1 MLDKE
6 CLGDYFMQK
15 KIRGD
20 VSAILAIIST
30 YGLFFLTGIGCP
42 IKFLTG
48 VSCAGCGM
56 TRAWWFFLHGDLRRA
71 FFYHPL
77 FLLPIFATFVILL
90 RKRFSRKVYYGLIA
104 GICVVAI
111 AVYLYRMTIPNQNIV
126 VFRPQDGFFVRMIRL
141 ILRR

>member
-1 MLDKE
+1 MR
-6 CLGDYFMQK
+6 K
-15 KIRGD
+15 KLRGD

-30 YGLFFLTGIGCP
+30 YGLFFVTGIGCP

-56 TRAWWFFLHGDLRRA
+56 TRAWWYFLHGDLRRA

-90 RKRFSRKVYYGLIA
+90 RKRFSQKVYYGIIA
-104 GICVVAI
+104 AICVVAI
-111 AVYLYRMTIPNQNIV
+111 AVYLYRLTIPHQNIV
-126 VFRPQDGFFVRMIRL
+126 VFRPQDGFFVRMIRMV
-141 ILRR
+141 LRR